1 MIGINTQIFI
11 NRKRTIS
18 SKSDLIF
25 VDKKNDKGD
34 PLNTRE
40 ELKTLTDQ
48 NLLNELKKG
57 IVKSKK
63 ANSLMKRVV

>member
-1 MIGINTQIFI
+1 MLEIHRENITMIGINTQIFI
-11 NRKRTIS
+11 DRKRTIS

-57 IVKSKK
+57 IVKS
-63 ANSLMKRVV
+63 